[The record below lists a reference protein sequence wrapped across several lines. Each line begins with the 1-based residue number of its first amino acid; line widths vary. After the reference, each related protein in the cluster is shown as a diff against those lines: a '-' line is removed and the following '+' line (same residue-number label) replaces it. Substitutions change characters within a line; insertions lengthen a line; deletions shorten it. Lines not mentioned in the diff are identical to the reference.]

1 MCFKCMKPNIL
12 FLLIDTFRADKF
24 SGTEKTSKTPNID
37 SLVKNG
43 TYFDQAVSCSD
54 GTILSWAGLFTGLHP
69 FKTGMMSP
77 GYKKINSNVTSY
89 FSILKKQGYNFYS
102 YIPSLTDSLGIFP
115 EWQND
120 DYSFDY
126 YWNLSEGLG
135 KKIINL
141 LKSKNMDEPWFYY
154 IHVEDLHFP
163 ITLTKEFDNEKF
175 GTSKYERKVSSM
187 DEWIGKILEKIDLEN
202 TLVIITADHG
212 AYIKAVNNE
221 NLKIN
226 LEVNGE
232 LQTHVRNI
240 GNLIPKSLQPFKS
253 KLFFFLEEIRK
264 KRKYKKIQN
273 LQLSPYEKR
282 ALLWQRSDVEHF
294 LFDELVRV
302 PLLFYGYNV
311 KKNTKISQQVRLI
324 DIFPTIL
331 DIIGIQD
338 IDQSVDGQSLMPLV
352 EGNLIPEEPAYVE
365 THYSIDLESLDKIGI
380 RTSEYKFFRDRNDP
394 IKLIHLYD
402 LKNDPHENNN
412 IAKTK
417 PKIVNQMEKILQNI
431 LQNSM
436 LGSDDEFD
444 EEETKLIEDEL
455 KRLGYV

>member
-1 MCFKCMKPNIL
+1 MKPNIL

-24 SGTEKTSKTPNID
+24 SGPEKTSKTPNID
-37 SLVKNG
+37 SLIKNG
-43 TYFDQAVSCSD
+43 TYFDQTVSCSD

-77 GYKKINSNVTSY
+77 GYKKIDPNVTSY

-120 DYSFDY
+120 DYPFDY

-141 LKSKNMDEPWFYY
+141 LESKNMNQPWFYY
-154 IHVEDLHFP
+154 IHIEDLHFP
-163 ITLTKEFDNEKF
+163 ITLTKDFDDEKF
-175 GTSKYERKVSSM
+175 GTSKYERKVSAM
-187 DEWIGKILEKIDLEN
+187 DDWIGKILEKIDLEN
-202 TLVIITADHG
+202 TLVVITADHG

-240 GNLIPKSLQPFKS
+240 GNLIPKQLQPFKS
-253 KLFFFLEEIRK
+253 KLFLSLEKIRK
-264 KRKYKKIQN
+264 QKKYSKIQD
-273 LQLSPYEKR
+273 LQLTPYEKR

-302 PLLFYGYNV
+302 PLLFYGYNTD
-311 KKNTKISQQVRLI
+311 KNIKISQQVRII
-324 DIFPTIL
+324 DIFPTLL
-331 DIIGIQD
+331 DVIGLKEF
-338 IDQSVDGQSLMPLV
+338 DQCVDGQSLMPLV
-352 EGNLIPEEPAYVE
+352 KGNVIPEEPAYLE
-365 THYSIDLESLDKIGI
+365 THYSIDLKSLDKIGI
-380 RTSEYKFFRDRNDP
+380 RTSEFKFFRDKNDST
-394 IKLIHLYD
+394 KLIHLYD

-412 IAKTK
+412 IAKIK
-417 PKIVNQMEKILQNI
+417 PEIVNQMEKILQNI
-431 LQNSM
+431 LQNSTTTP
-436 LGSDDEFD
+436 DDEFD
-444 EEETKLIEDEL
+444 EEETKIIENEL
-455 KRLGYV
+455 KKLGYV

>member
-1 MCFKCMKPNIL
+1 MKPNIL

-37 SLVKNG
+37 SLIKKG
-43 TYFDQAVSCSD
+43 TYFDQAISCSD
-54 GTILSWAGLFTGLHP
+54 GTIFSWSGLFTGLHP
-69 FKTGMMSP
+69 FKTGIKSQ

-102 YIPSLTDSLGIFP
+102 YTPSLTDSLGIFP

-141 LKSKNMDEPWFYY
+141 FESKKMDEPWFYY

-175 GTSKYERKVSSM
+175 GTSKYEKKVSAL
-187 DEWIGKILEKIDLEN
+187 DEWLGKILEKIDLKN

-232 LQTHVRNI
+232 LQTHVRNL
-240 GNLIPKSLQPFKS
+240 GNLIPKSLRPLKS
-253 KLFFFLEEIRK
+253 KLFFFLEDIRK
-264 KRKYKKIQN
+264 KRKYAKIQD
-273 LQLSPYEKR
+273 LELTPYEKR
-282 ALLWQRSDVEHF
+282 ALLWQRSDLEHF
-294 LFDELVRV
+294 LYDELVHV
-302 PLLFYGYNV
+302 PLLFLGYNL
-311 KKNTKISQQVRLI
+311 KKNIKISQQVRII
-324 DIFPTIL
+324 DILPTIL
-331 DIIGIQD
+331 DIIGITNNTAN
-338 IDQSVDGQSLMPLV
+338 IDGQSLLPLI
-352 EGNLIPEEPAYVE
+352 EGKQIPEEPAYME
-365 THYSIDLESLDKIGI
+365 THYLIDMESQDKIGV
-380 RTSEYKFFRDRNDP
+380 RTSQFKFFRDKNNP
-394 IKLIHLYD
+394 QVSIHLYD
-402 LKNDPHENNN
+402 LKNDPFENNN
-412 IAKTK
+412 IAKIK
-417 PKIVNQMEKILQNI
+417 PEIVKKMEEILQNI
-431 LQNSM
+431 LQYS
-436 LGSDDEFD
+436 SQVPPDDEFN
-444 EEETKLIEDEL
+444 EEETKQIEEEL
-455 KRLGYV
+455 KKLGYV